1 MTRPSY
7 DPDRRQRYA
16 HKLRP
21 ADEETGYLIRSK
33 YEEHARNISFRFDEK
48 TEHVEQSP

>member
-33 YEEHARNISFRFDEK
+33 YEEHAWEISFRFDERAEEPEPA
-48 TEHVEQSP
+48 T